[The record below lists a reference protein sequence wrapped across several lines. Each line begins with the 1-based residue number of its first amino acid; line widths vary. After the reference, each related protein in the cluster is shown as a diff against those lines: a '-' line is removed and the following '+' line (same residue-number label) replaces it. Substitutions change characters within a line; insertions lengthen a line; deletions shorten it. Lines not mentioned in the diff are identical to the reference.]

1 MLANPLTYE
10 IMRPA
15 MVGVPHNQIV
25 LGKHSGRR
33 ALAHRLQELGAALE
47 TLDLDLA
54 YRRFMTIAD
63 RKKCVFDQDLLTLIP
78 APKLHEANDPLHETL

>member
-15 MVGVPHNQIV
+15 AVGVPHNQIV

-33 ALAHRLQELGAALE
+33 ALAHRLQELGVALE
-47 TLDLDLA
+47 SCDLDVA
-54 YRRFMTIAD
+54 YRRFIEIAD
-63 RKKCVFDQDLLTLIP
+63 RKKTVFDQDLLALIP
-78 APKLHEANDPLHETL
+78 VHKPHATNEQLREAI